1 MRDLQGRPSTSSLV
15 ADAMGQM
22 ARLVETEI
30 RLVRTELGEKLAEAI
45 TAVATIAVSAVL
57 MLASLILLLIGC
69 VHLLIYFGLLPFVAY
84 FIVGFAAIVLGG
96 LAVYFA
102 LSRLSPSGLAPKRSI
117 NQIGKDARAI
127 KEQVS

>member
-1 MRDLQGRPSTSSLV
+1 MNDLPGRPSTSSLV
-15 ADAMGQM
+15 ADAMAQM

-30 RLVRTELGEKLAEAI
+30 RLVRTELGEKVSEAI
-45 TAVATIAVSAVL
+45 RAIAVIAVSAVL
-57 MLASLILLLIGC
+57 LLAAIILLLIGV
-69 VHLLIYFGLLPFVAY
+69 VHLLIFFGLQPFAAY
-84 FIVGFAAIVLGG
+84 FAVGFIAVILGG

-102 LSRLSPSGLAPKRSI
+102 LSRLTPSGLAPKRAM

>member
-1 MRDLQGRPSTSSLV
+1 MNDVSGRPSTSSLV
-15 ADAMGQM
+15 ADAMSQM

-30 RLVRTELGEKLAEAI
+30 RLVRTELGEKVSEAI
-45 TAVATIAVSAVL
+45 RAIAIIAVSAVL
-57 MLASLILLLIGC
+57 LLASIILLLIGV
-69 VHLLIYFGLLPFVAY
+69 VHLLIFFGLQPFVAY
-84 FIVGFAAIVLGG
+84 FAVGMVAIVLGG

-102 LSRLSPSGLAPKRSI
+102 LSRLTPSGLAPKRTL

>member
-1 MRDLQGRPSTSSLV
+1 MNDLPGRPSTSSLV
-15 ADAMGQM
+15 ADAMAQM

-30 RLVRTELGEKLAEAI
+30 RLVRTELGEKVSEAI
-45 TAVATIAVSAVL
+45 RAIAVIAVSAVL
-57 MLASLILLLIGC
+57 LLAAIILLLIGV
-69 VHLLIYFGLLPFVAY
+69 VHLLIFFGLQPFVAY
-84 FIVGFAAIVLGG
+84 FAVGFIAIILGG

-102 LSRLSPSGLAPKRSI
+102 LSRLTPSGLAPKRAM